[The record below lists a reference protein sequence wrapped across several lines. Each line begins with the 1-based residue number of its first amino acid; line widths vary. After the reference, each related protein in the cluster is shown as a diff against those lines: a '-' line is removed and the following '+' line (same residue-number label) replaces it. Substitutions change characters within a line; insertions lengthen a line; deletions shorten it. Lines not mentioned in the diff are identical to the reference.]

1 MTENKIVIENPKSTV
16 VANYQAGARTET
28 QYQSE
33 AALEKA
39 FIQRLQGQAY
49 EYLPLHTEQELIS
62 NLRTQMEKLNGISF
76 TDAEWKR
83 FYTTI
88 LANQNNGIVE
98 KTRLIQ
104 EDNVQTFQFDNGEQK
119 NIRIFDKKNVHNNSL
134 QVINQYTPEGG
145 ARENRYD
152 VTILVNGLPLV
163 HVELKRRGVPIRE
176 AFNQINRYQRESFWS
191 GTGLFQY
198 VQIFV
203 ISNGTETKYYSNT
216 TRFAHVKQN
225 NGNQKPGQGKHT
237 SNSFEF
243 TSWWADERNVP
254 ITDLMDFTATFFAK
268 HTLLNI
274 LAKYCIFTS
283 EQMLM
288 VMRPYQICA
297 TEKIINRIIIAH
309 NYHWEGS
316 IKAGGYIWHTTGSG
330 KTLTSFKT
338 ARLATQM
345 DFVDKVVFVV
355 DRKDLDYQTM
365 KEYDRFEKGAAN
377 SNTSSNI
384 LRRQLGSS
392 DPQKKLVITTIQKL
406 ASMLKNKTYED
417 EVKAITQKQIVFIF
431 DECHRSQ
438 FGDMHTLITKKFK
451 HYYIFGFTGTPIF
464 AKNASTSGNP
474 NLKTT
479 AQAFGDK
486 LHSYTIVDAI
496 RDRNVLPFRV
506 EYISTMKE
514 KKDIENQE
522 VWSIDT
528 DNALKD
534 PRRIKLVT
542 EYIIE
547 HFNQK
552 TKRNDKSFIFNK
564 LLNVNEVASSKK
576 QGKVEEVKQL
586 VRMTGFNSIF
596 AVASIE
602 YAKLYYNEFKRQ
614 HSGLK
619 VATIFSYGVNDEDD
633 GTGMEDENN
642 EDTNGM
648 QPVDRDFLEKAIKD
662 YNAMFGTNYDTSADK
677 FQNYYKDVSLRMKNR
692 EIDLLIVVN
701 MFLTGF
707 DATTLN
713 TLWVDKNLRMH
724 GLLQAYSRTNRILN
738 SIKTFGNI
746 VCFRNLEKATNDAIA
761 LFGNKDACGL
771 VLMKTYEEYYKGYE
785 DDKGHHVKGY
795 EELVELL
802 RAFKPGE
809 IIASEEEKKAFVK
822 LFGALLRVLNILQAF
837 DQFAGNELISE
848 RDMQDYL
855 GMYNDI
861 YQAVKNGDHNKEE
874 IKDDLV
880 FEMELVKQVE
890 INIDYIL
897 ALVKKYKDQ
906 NSKDR
911 EQTLQDI
918 DRAIKSSPQMRN
930 KKELIDAF
938 VKSITPSSDVDDDW
952 NTFVRTKMQEEIS
965 DIIKTEHLKD
975 APARKFIH
983 DSFDNGYV
991 QTEGT
996 GIADIMPPLNPFK
1009 KNAGR
1014 EEKKAVILD
1023 KIKALFNRFYDL
1035 VGPSASHDADSSSAQ
1050 LYNLPEESELSMA
1063 AEPAPTSV

>member
-1 MTENKIVIENPKSTV
+1 
-16 VANYQAGARTET
+16 
-28 QYQSE
+28 
-33 AALEKA
+33 
-39 FIQRLQGQAY
+39 
-49 EYLPLHTEQELIS
+49 
-62 NLRTQMEKLNGISF
+62 
-76 TDAEWKR
+76 
-83 FYTTI
+83 
-88 LANQNNGIVE
+88 
-98 KTRLIQ
+98 
-104 EDNVQTFQFDNGEQK
+104 
-119 NIRIFDKKNVHNNSL
+119 
-134 QVINQYTPEGG
+134 
-145 ARENRYD
+145 
-152 VTILVNGLPLV
+152 
-163 HVELKRRGVPIRE
+163 
-176 AFNQINRYQRESFWS
+176 
-191 GTGLFQY
+191 
-198 VQIFV
+198 
-203 ISNGTETKYYSNT
+203 
-216 TRFAHVKQN
+216 
-225 NGNQKPGQGKHT
+225 
-237 SNSFEF
+237 
-243 TSWWADERNVP
+243 
-254 ITDLMDFTATFFAK
+254 
-268 HTLLNI
+268 
-274 LAKYCIFTS
+274 
-283 EQMLM
+283 
-288 VMRPYQICA
+288 
-297 TEKIINRIIIAH
+297 
-309 NYHWEGS
+309 
-316 IKAGGYIWHTTGSG
+316 
-330 KTLTSFKT
+330 
-338 ARLATQM
+338 
-345 DFVDKVVFVV
+345 
-355 DRKDLDYQTM
+355 
-365 KEYDRFEKGAAN
+365 
-377 SNTSSNI
+377 
-384 LRRQLGSS
+384 
-392 DPQKKLVITTIQKL
+392 
-406 ASMLKNKTYED
+406 
-417 EVKAITQKQIVFIF
+417 
-431 DECHRSQ
+431 
-438 FGDMHTLITKKFK
+438 
-451 HYYIFGFTGTPIF
+451 
-464 AKNASTSGNP
+464 
-474 NLKTT
+474 
-479 AQAFGDK
+479 
-486 LHSYTIVDAI
+486 
-496 RDRNVLPFRV
+496 
-506 EYISTMKE
+506 MKE

-542 EYIIE
+542 EYIIK

-648 QPVDRDFLEKAIKD
+648 QPVDRDFLEAAIQD

-692 EIDLLIVVN
+692 EIDILIVVN

-911 EQTLQDI
+911 ELTLQDI

-1063 AEPAPTSV
+1063 AEPSPTSV

>member
-911 EQTLQDI
+911 ELTLQDI

-1063 AEPAPTSV
+1063 AEPSPTSV